1 MLSEKK
7 AIEKLKKIREDTIKA
22 NECGLSNNDFKEE
35 IEVYNT
41 NLNLITKLQKKNE
54 HQTEKI
60 NNQKVE
66 LAILNEKQKDMNK
79 LINDVKSYEGQ
90 FKRQEKEIRE
100 KNKQID
106 LMAGYINYLSD
117 ELVRLTGENKLK
129 FCDME
134 TCLIDVYCED
144 CIKKYFEKLAKE
156 KGE

>member
-1 MLSEKK
+1 MLLEEKK
-7 AIEKLKKIREDTIKA
+7 AIERLNAIDETVEEYDGNILKADI
-22 NECGLSNNDFKEE
+22 E
-35 IEVYNT
+35 IIMD
-41 NLNLITKLQKKNE
+41 LITKLQKEIE
-54 HQTEKI
+54 HQQEKRE
-60 NNQKVE
+60 NQKAE
-66 LAILNEKQKDMNK
+66 LEILNEKQKDMNK
-79 LINDVKSYEGQ
+79 LINDVKTYKGQ

-144 CIKKYFEKLAKE
+144 CIKKYFEKLSKE